1 MTGQIDFLLPILSQV
16 GLQRGIYFLTTFPDA
31 KEISLI
37 SIRKMLLGP
46 NLCHKVLHN
55 IPF

>member
-46 NLCHKVLHN
+46 NLCHKVIHN